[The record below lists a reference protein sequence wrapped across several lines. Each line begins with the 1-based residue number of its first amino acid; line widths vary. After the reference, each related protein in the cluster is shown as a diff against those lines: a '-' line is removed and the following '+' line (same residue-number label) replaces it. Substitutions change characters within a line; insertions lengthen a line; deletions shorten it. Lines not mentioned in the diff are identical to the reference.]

1 MSAMLQKNATIQVMT
16 GDSLELRLK
25 AYDPAGIRRVFVKCF
40 PFTISQSNR
49 AKLATGET
57 HVPSEESYSQSVIPV
72 TIQIPENAVLG
83 KWGVQFVEFTSGR
96 GSRTGFYR
104 GQGKFDDIIFE
115 VIARPID
122 EEEMLDF
129 SGVEI
134 DTHGR

>member
-1 MSAMLQKNATIQVMT
+1 MA
-16 GDSLELRLK
+16 GDNLELRLK

-57 HVPSEESYSQSVIPV
+57 FVSPEESYSQHVIPV
-72 TIQIPENAVLG
+72 TIRIPENAVLG

-104 GQGKFDDIIFE
+104 GQGKFDDIVFE

-122 EEEMLDF
+122 EEEMLEF
-129 SGVEI
+129 NGVEI
-134 DTHGR
+134 GGRGPLK

>member
-1 MSAMLQKNATIQVMT
+1 MT
-16 GDSLELRLK
+16 GDTLELRLN

-49 AKLATGET
+49 VKLATGET
-57 HVPSEESYSQSVIPV
+57 LVPAEESFSRDVIPV
-72 TIQIPENAVLG
+72 AIHIPENAVLG

-104 GQGKFDDIIFE
+104 GQGKFDDIVFE
-115 VIARPID
+115 VIARPVD

-129 SGVEI
+129 RGVEI
-134 DTHGR
+134 DIPGRLK